1 MWKKPLKYEKKNPLK
16 YEKKSFKIWQKW
28 LEKSTNG
35 LTSARSCRNEQQH
48 YTFIKLQ
55 IF

>member
-1 MWKKPLKYEKKNPLK
+1 MKKKSFKIW
-16 YEKKSFKIWQKW
+16 KKSFKIWQKW